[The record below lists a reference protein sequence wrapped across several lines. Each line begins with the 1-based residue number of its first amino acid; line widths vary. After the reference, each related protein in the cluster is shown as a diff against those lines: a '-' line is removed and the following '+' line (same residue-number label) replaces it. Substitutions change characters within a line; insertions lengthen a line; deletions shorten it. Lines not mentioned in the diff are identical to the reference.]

1 MFAQTGSQSFAAK
14 AAKYD
19 PRLECAESTAELHAI
34 VHVIFCGFHGV
45 AAQDV
50 RWRERKDTAQALQ
63 ITHVQDAEIQRH
75 KKGLVRID
83 NDRIGAAPTF
93 SDPFVLRKNCEPA
106 AVRSI
111 DMQPHFFFVTKASQL
126 NDRIDAGRRSC
137 SSRRDDSH
145 RFET

>member
-1 MFAQTGSQSFAAK
+1 RRTRATLFPYTTLFRSVRESNVFAQTGSQSFAAK

-63 ITHVQDAEIQRH
+63 RPEEHTPELQSLAY
-75 KKGLVRID
+75 LV
-83 NDRIGAAPTF
+83 
-93 SDPFVLRKNCEPA
+93 
-106 AVRSI
+106 
-111 DMQPHFFFVTKASQL
+111 
-126 NDRIDAGRRSC
+126 
-137 SSRRDDSH
+137 
-145 RFET
+145 